1 MEENNVVQNTAIA
14 TTTTTTQTKT
24 AESEPA
30 LSLIDLWVVLKKYFF
45 RILLLTVI
53 ATAIAFA
60 YLSTTVKST
69 YTAQA
74 TIILNPAE
82 RFAAAA
88 SSSQS
93 SQLATEYNYV
103 QYGKTILP
111 SVVKFIKTNS
121 QIREDVN
128 KAAAADMALPEDEQK
143 HIEYMRSSPSV
154 SSTTDELQIFIS
166 YTTTTSGEYAVGT
179 VNQIVESIK
188 KVSNKMTEIETK
200 EKDENGNYITKQ
212 VYVYGWAEILNVDD
226 YAQGIP
232 SPNKRW
238 PTYTLLAFLVF
249 FVLFYVYYLIVSLLD
264 DTVKSKKEIESL
276 TGFNVMAYI
285 DEIDTGKTHGKSG
298 KKKGKRK

>member
-1 MEENNVVQNTAIA
+1 MEDKINAQNIAAA
-14 TTTTTTQTKT
+14 TTNPAAVAKT
-24 AESEPA
+24 GDNEPA
-30 LSLIDLWVVLKKYFF
+30 LSLIDLWVVFKKYFF
-45 RILLLTVI
+45 RILLLTAI
-53 ATAIAFA
+53 ATGIAFA
-60 YLSTTVKST
+60 FLSTTVKST

-82 RFAAAA
+82 RFGV
-88 SSSQS
+88 SSNTAQS

-121 QIREDVN
+121 QIRADVN
-128 KAAAADMALPEDEQK
+128 KAAAADAALPEEEK
-143 HIEYMRSSPSV
+143 KYIEYMGGSLSV

-166 YTTTTSGEYAVGT
+166 YTTTSSGKYAVGT

-188 KVSNKMTEIETK
+188 TVSNKMTTVETA
-200 EKDENGNYITKQ
+200 NGTKK

-226 YAQGIP
+226 YAKGNP
-232 SPNKRW
+232 APNKRW
-238 PTYTLLAFLVF
+238 PTYTLLAFIVF

-264 DTVKSKKEIESL
+264 DTVKSKKEVETL

-285 DEIDTGKTHGKSG
+285 DEIDVERAHKSSH
-298 KKKGKRK
+298 KRKSAHGSSGRK